1 MWLYSGK
8 GDNGSTNLFDG
19 KKIQKDDVVFELIGT
34 LDEATAYIGQTI
46 SFCQDKD
53 LIQDLVKIQDILSK
67 IMGIVAGAGDSVIAG
82 RLNFDELLEWLEKRI
97 HYYGK
102 GLDNPNSF
110 IYAGKTTLG
119 ACLDIARTSIR
130 RCERIAVR
138 LLNENTSINP
148 VYLPILNRLSSF
160 FYTVRLFVDQ

>member
-19 KKIQKDDVVFELIGT
+19 KKIQKGDVVFELIGT
-34 LDEATAYIGQTI
+34 LDEATAYIGQAI

-53 LIQDLVKIQDILSK
+53 LIQDLVRIQDILSK
-67 IMGIVAGAGDSVIAG
+67 IMGIIAGAGDSVLAG
-82 RLNFDELLEWLEKRI
+82 RLNMDEIIEWLENRI
-97 HYYGK
+97 QYYGK

-110 IYAGKTTLG
+110 IFAGKTTLG
-119 ACLDIARTSIR
+119 ACLDIARTIIR
-130 RCERIAVR
+130 RSERIAVR
-138 LLNENTSINP
+138 FIYEKTSINP
-148 VYLPILNRLSSF
+148 VYLPILNRLSSY